1 MIQIKG
7 ITKRHVQLLDEMWAC
22 DSFEEFESMR
32 LSKSPQ
38 DQLVIESLMRMVLAE
53 CIDEDLGDMSE
64 AKELLSKF

>member
-38 DQLVIESLMRMVLAE
+38 DQLIIESLMRMVLAE
-53 CIDEDLGDMSE
+53 
-64 AKELLSKF
+64 FV